1 MNEPLIF
8 TTPQKNAQ
16 MQVLA
21 DKGIVESHDGRK
33 LTLVECIYKYF
44 NLDTQRGSLSALL
57 TASDEHGPV
66 WWWSWSCGVRCGSR
80 DHPDL
85 PETLT
90 IYGRVTIR
98 SLCAQAPN
106 TPPLAPQPAHLQQ
119 PYCASEV
126 EVTSTVVAGQPNLR
140 SDSVTIRR
148 SLQPPPS

>member
-1 MNEPLIF
+1 MHLQVFQSGYTAGLPIRPPHRERRF
-8 TTPQKNAQ
+8 AFQKHSTYRHWPKKANKLA
-16 MQVLA
+16 VL
-21 DKGIVESHDGRK
+21 V
-33 LTLVECIYKYF
+33 L
-44 NLDTQRGSLSALL
+44 
-57 TASDEHGPV
+57 EHGPV

-148 SLQPPPS
+148 SLQPPPSSK